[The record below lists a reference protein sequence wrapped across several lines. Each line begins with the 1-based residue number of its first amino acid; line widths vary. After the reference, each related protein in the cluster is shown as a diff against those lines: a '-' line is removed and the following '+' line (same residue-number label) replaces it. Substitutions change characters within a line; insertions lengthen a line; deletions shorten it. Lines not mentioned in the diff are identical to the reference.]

1 MLWLVEDDC
10 ADAKSAPS
18 RGRQSGL
25 DLYLRLRSL
34 HLVRM
39 RNLAATVP
47 RCKLAPKCVS
57 RSIELEA
64 AATKPP
70 KSEPFD
76 IVNDEKQKEK
86 QVADQFFRSL
96 LV

>member
-18 RGRQSGL
+18 RGLQSGL

-76 IVNDEKQKEK
+76 IANDENRKKNRLRINFS
-86 QVADQFFRSL
+86 AAC
-96 LV
+96 